1 MLWNDEA
8 LYILCDYFII
18 MVCIFVCKLRDCKT
32 RLKFH
37 DCLVDFH
44 TEKENKTLFNDNV
57 KFVFIKKTKRKC
69 F

>member
-8 LYILCDYFII
+8 QYLVRLFYDYGMYIDS
-18 MVCIFVCKLRDCKT
+18 KLRDCKT

-57 KFVFIKKTKRKC
+57 KFVFIKSTRQKC